1 MLRKIV
7 WYLLLL
13 AFLLSG
19 ALILPVVGE
28 EAVTLPEAYGD
39 LSEHIPP
46 EVEELLPEGL
56 LSENAEEALEAAC
69 ALSDWQYLLHVFL
82 GAVGLRLDD
91 AVTLLCTLMGLIL
104 VAAVMGKLK
113 EGIGGTS
120 GELFGFCLRLALY
133 TAICLQTV
141 AMLERVQIFFTQL
154 TALMGGMIPVMGVL
168 YALGGNAGQAAAS
181 QEMML
186 VFLGVCEYVS
196 AVVTPPVCAVCMS
209 FSLMDAFGL
218 RMTLSPLCGQIKR
231 WYVSLLGLLT
241 FLLSLALSA
250 QSVLVGR
257 VDSMGMRGLKYAVGN
272 LLPVVGGAIAGTLG
286 TVSAGVSLLR
296 GVAGTSGILLLML
309 LLLPT
314 LAELLILRATLS
326 LSASGADLLG
336 CDGEARLLREIA
348 SLHGYLAAAVSMCS
362 VVFVLALAL
371 LVHGAV
377 AVAA

>member
-56 LSENAEEALEAAC
+56 LSENAEEALEAAY

-186 VFLGVCEYVS
+186 VFLGVCEYIS